1 MKRAMVFLA
10 VLAVSGV
17 AVACGSSGGSGSSGS
32 GSASGSAAS
41 ESEKDKFPSN
51 EANTVVQ
58 VEAVEYAY
66 KLSVPQAVGPKVYF
80 IVKNAGTIQHE
91 FEILGPDGKAVD
103 EIPAFDKDTTKN
115 LAVELKP
122 GTYTFQCLL
131 KTGDK
136 THASL
141 GMTTKYTVT

>member
-1 MKRAMVFLA
+1 MKRAMMLLA
-10 VLAVSGV
+10 LMAVSTA
-17 AVACGSSGGSGSSGS
+17 AVACGSGKGSSGAS

-41 ESEKDKFPSN
+41 ETETEKFPSN
-51 EANTVVQ
+51 QANTVVQ

-66 KLSVPQAVGPKVYF
+66 KLNLPQATGPKVYF
-80 IVKNAGTIQHE
+80 IVKNAGTEKHE
-91 FEILGPDGKAVD
+91 FEILGPDGSKAG
-103 EIPAFDKDTTKN
+103 EIPAFDAGTKN

-131 KTGDK
+131 EKDGK